1 MSQRRFA
8 CNGLRSNNPR
18 TLKNDPTRKEKRQR
32 QMKITPEQ
40 IRQMEKILE
49 NEGLEGRSLTW
60 MYLGFEAQAE
70 ASEATI
76 RRAMYGYVRWT
87 ITNASPVNEVGSR
100 LQVRRTEYNLRK
112 ELTLS
117 HPKDWDRVRFSKEVP
132 PYTLDGG
139 LHLNSESSASLENA
153 TVLIAF
159 FRS

>member
-1 MSQRRFA
+1 
-8 CNGLRSNNPR
+8 
-18 TLKNDPTRKEKRQR
+18 
-32 QMKITPEQ
+32 MKITPEQ

-60 MYLGFEAQAE
+60 MYVGFEAQAE

-76 RRAMYGYVRWT
+76 RRAMYGYVRCT

-117 HPKDWDRVRFSKEVP
+117 HPKDWEFDLARRYLRTPWMGAFTSTP
-132 PYTLDGG
+132 NHLQAWRTL
-139 LHLNSESSASLENA
+139 LC
-153 TVLIAF
+153 
-159 FRS
+159 